1 MYNLSVI
8 GMFVYKEVNSNDS
21 ITSSSSINGIISDV
35 VEKCGKIIDVV
46 IFIFYNKEPLYETI
60 GRVGTLSIIFI
71 IFWDFLIFLPSF
83 PFTTSETMRDYYLY
97 SYL

>member
-60 GRVGTLSIIFI
+60 GRVGTLSII
-71 IFWDFLIFLPSF
+71 L
-83 PFTTSETMRDYYLY
+83 
-97 SYL
+97 

>member
-1 MYNLSVI
+1 
-8 GMFVYKEVNSNDS
+8 MFVYKEVNSNDS

-60 GRVGTLSIIFI
+60 GRVGTLSII
-71 IFWDFLIFLPSF
+71 L
-83 PFTTSETMRDYYLY
+83 
-97 SYL
+97 